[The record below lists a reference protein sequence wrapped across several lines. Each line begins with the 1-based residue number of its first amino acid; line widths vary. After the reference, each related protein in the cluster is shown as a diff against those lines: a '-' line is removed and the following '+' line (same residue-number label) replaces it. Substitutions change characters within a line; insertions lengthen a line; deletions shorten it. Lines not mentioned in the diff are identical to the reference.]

1 MKKNKMMRIASVL
14 LVAVLL
20 STSIISGTF
29 AKYVTEGSASDS
41 ARVAKFGVTVAA
53 TGSLFD
59 KTYKTTENTPGGST
73 LDENFTEP
81 NTAALSVESTA
92 DVVAPGTKNTDGL
105 TFSVTGTPEVD
116 VNVKLDFTTTED
128 VFLKAGTYKDMTK
141 AVYDKTKTATAYSTE
156 FTFDD
161 ADYYPLVFTL
171 QGDYLKAADL
181 SSVNGLN
188 TTAKAT
194 DGKVSG
200 TLAQIKAVFAALN
213 GANGIFVDA
222 NTNLANVAAG
232 GIGTFKLTWEWA
244 FGDPTNNQ
252 KDTVLGDL
260 AADTYAGTDLTD
272 GEDYNLDVNASLKI
286 TVAQVD

>member
-1 MKKNKMMRIASVL
+1 MKKNKMMRVASVL

-29 AKYVTEGSASDS
+29 AKYVTEGSAADS
-41 ARVAKFGVTVAA
+41 ARVAKFGVTVSA

-59 KTYKTTENTPGGST
+59 KTYKTAENTPGGST
-73 LDENFTEP
+73 LDENLAEP

-92 DVVAPGTKNTDGL
+92 DVVAPGTKNADGL

-116 VNVKLDFTTTED
+116 VNVKLDFTAAED

-141 AVYDKTKTATAYSTE
+141 AVYAKASKATAYSTE
-156 FTFDD
+156 FTFENDN
-161 ADYYPLVFTL
+161 YYPLVFTL

-181 SSVNGLN
+181 SSVTGLN

>member
-73 LDENFTEP
+73 LDENLAEP

-116 VNVKLDFTTTED
+116 VNVKFDFTAVKD
-128 VFLKAGTYKDMTK
+128 VFLKAGTYTDMTK
-141 AVYDKTKTATAYSTE
+141 AVYDKTTTATAYSTE

-161 ADYYPLVFTL
+161 ADYHPLVFTL
-171 QGDYLKAADL
+171 KGDYIAKQGTVIDAAVAGVRTGDT
-181 SSVNGLN
+181 V
-188 TTAKAT
+188 
-194 DGKVSG
+194 VG

-232 GIGTFKLTWEWA
+232 GIGTLKLTWEWA